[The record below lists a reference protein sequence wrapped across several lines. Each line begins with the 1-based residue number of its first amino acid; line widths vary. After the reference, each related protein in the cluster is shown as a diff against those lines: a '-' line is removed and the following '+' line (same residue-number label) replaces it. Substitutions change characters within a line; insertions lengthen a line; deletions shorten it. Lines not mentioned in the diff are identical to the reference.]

1 MSLYRRFWAAHR
13 SAVGLAYVSVLL
25 AFMLIGLLLSF
36 TETRPAV
43 IWANLGYGLLLTTGA
58 VTGWLV
64 FAWLQ
69 WAPFARALL
78 RVTGATSLAAAG
90 SLPTPG
96 TADQALSAE
105 AIQALYALAAAERSA
120 HQAAHQQHL
129 SYVTLW
135 VHQMKTPVSVINL
148 HTQGGG
154 ALSEAATRSIEEEA
168 EKLSQGLEQALAMAR
183 LSNVAADFRIERVDL
198 LTQVRAAITARK
210 KQLILLGI
218 LPQVEADGTDWTV
231 RTDPKWHR
239 FVLDQ
244 LLSNAI
250 KYGSQ
255 AGRKGQK
262 LRCRLWREGQQ
273 IHLSIQDEGP
283 GIPRADLPRIFEPF
297 FTGQNGRR
305 YADATGMGLYLVRR
319 VLDQVG
325 HGIAVESQEGM
336 GTTVVLTYGE

>member
-1 MSLYRRFWAAHR
+1 MSLYHRFWAAHR
-13 SAVGLAYVSVLL
+13 GAVGLAYGAVILTFV
-25 AFMLIGLLLSF
+25 LIGLLLSF
-36 TETRPAV
+36 TDTPSGV
-43 IWANLGYGLLLTTGA
+43 IRANLGYALLLTTGLVA
-58 VTGWLV
+58 GWLLLG
-64 FAWLQ
+64 WLR

-78 RVTGATSLAAAG
+78 AVTGSTTTATAG
-90 SLPTPG
+90 ALPAPG
-96 TADQALSAE
+96 TADQAMAAE
-105 AIQALYALAAAERSA
+105 AVAALYAQAAAERSA
-120 HQAAHQQHL
+120 NQAAHQQHL
-129 SYVTLW
+129 SYITLW
-135 VHQMKTPVSVINL
+135 VHQMKAPVSVIHL
-148 HTQGGG
+148 LTQDGG

-168 EKLSQGLEQALAMAR
+168 DRLSQGLDQALAMVR
-183 LSNVAADFRIERVDL
+183 LTHVAADFRIERVDL
-198 LTQVRAAITARK
+198 LAQVRAAITARK
-210 KQLILLGI
+210 KQLILLG
-218 LPQVEADGTDWTV
+218 LMPQVEADGTDWTV
-231 RTDPKWHR
+231 RTDPKWHM

-244 LLSNAI
+244 ILSNAI

-255 AGRKGQK
+255 AGRKGQM

-283 GIPRADLPRIFEPF
+283 GIPPADLPRIFEPF